1 MWRRKFVHTTDSKHD
16 LPIAANM
23 LARQFNPAAPDKA
36 FVSDITYI
44 RTAVGWRYLAVV
56 IDLFSRK
63 VAGWAMAPGMPARLV
78 CDALYM
84 ALQDMAALNRAGKRR
99 RQGWGRAERLLWR
112 RLAKN
117 PAGNQ
122 DAEPSVT
129 GAAGLDSVMAGAA
142 ACDDHCSL

>member
-1 MWRRKFVHTTDSKHD
+1 MVTELANRGVSVGRFKVRRSMRQAGLKPVWRRKFVHTIDSKHD
-16 LPIAANM
+16 LPIAANV

-99 RQGWGRAERLLWR
+99 RQG
-112 RLAKN
+112 
-117 PAGNQ
+117 
-122 DAEPSVT
+122 
-129 GAAGLDSVMAGAA
+129 
-142 ACDDHCSL
+142 